1 MRASL
6 SSSGLGPTKGGGE
19 ANSTFL
25 MERYSIIN
33 GKIQYLGCYVPKNAA
48 GFSVTFLSPAVASN
62 VR

>member
-48 GFSVTFLSPAVASN
+48 GFSVTF
-62 VR
+62 